1 MIKGGIR
8 IGGLGIS
15 GFDSD
20 AAAYF
25 ERAGV
30 TDATAKNQINAFVKG
45 MKDLSLYNNMICWP
59 LRSAQNSGTSTA
71 YSLGGLG
78 IYNGT
83 LGNSPTWGTDGIT
96 FNGTTQYISTTYMPP
111 AGSLAMIS
119 VFNTTSN
126 GAQRVLA
133 GNLSNGNTRGFR
145 LRDNAALY
153 GDGSL
158 QAFVRDLFTFGS
170 FVMASALFNR
180 PSTSYTFKNQSQDIT
195 INAGN
200 AMLAGTNSLY
210 LYVAF
215 DENSFVQYFSGQGAF
230 SMIIPTA
237 ITPAQYLSI
246 YSLYKTT
253 LGTGLGLP

>member
-1 MIKGGIR
+1 MMIKGGIR

-15 GFDSD
+15 GFDAD

-45 MKDLSLYNNMICWP
+45 VKDLGLYNDMVSWP
-59 LRSAQNSGTSTA
+59 LRSTQNSGTSTA

-83 LGNSPTWGTDGIT
+83 LTNGPTWGADGIT
-96 FNGTTQYISTTYMPP
+96 FNGTSQYISTTYLPP
-111 AGSLAMIS
+111 AGSLAMVS
-119 VFNTTSN
+119 VFNSTSTSPFR
-126 GAQRVLA
+126 ALA
-133 GNLSNGNTRGFR
+133 GTLSDSNTRGFR
-145 LRDNAALY
+145 VRDDAVLF

-158 QAFVRDLFTFGS
+158 QNFSRTLFTLGS
-170 FVMASALFNR
+170 FVMASALYNR
-180 PSTSYTFKNQSQDIT
+180 PSTSYTFKNESQETTIT
-195 INAGN
+195 SGN
-200 AMLAGTNSLY
+200 AMLAGTNNLH

-215 DENSFVQYFSGQGAF
+215 DLSPAQYFSGQGAF

-253 LGTGLGLP
+253 MGTGLGLP